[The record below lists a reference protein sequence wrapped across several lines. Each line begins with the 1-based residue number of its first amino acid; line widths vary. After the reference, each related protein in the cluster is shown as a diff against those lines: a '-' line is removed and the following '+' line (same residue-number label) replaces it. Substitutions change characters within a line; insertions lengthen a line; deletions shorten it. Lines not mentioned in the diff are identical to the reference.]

1 MALYQRLGNTNAI
14 LRNSDGAVIPDDQ
27 GNADRQAYQAWLA
40 IPGNVPDPVP
50 GLTDA
55 QVAAQ
60 QLGANDAV
68 MFRALEVLIDVLL
81 AKGVIA
87 PTDFPPAVRQMYQ
100 ARKALRTQAGVP

>member
-1 MALYQRLGNTNAI
+1 MALYQLLAGTQAV
-14 LRNSDGAVIPDDQ
+14 LRNSDGAVIPPDMANLDY
-27 GNADRQAYQAWLA
+27 QAYQAWKSV
-40 IPGNVPDPVP
+40 PGNVPDTVP

-81 AKGVIA
+81 TKGVIQ

-100 ARKALRTQAGVP
+100 ARKTLRTQAGVP